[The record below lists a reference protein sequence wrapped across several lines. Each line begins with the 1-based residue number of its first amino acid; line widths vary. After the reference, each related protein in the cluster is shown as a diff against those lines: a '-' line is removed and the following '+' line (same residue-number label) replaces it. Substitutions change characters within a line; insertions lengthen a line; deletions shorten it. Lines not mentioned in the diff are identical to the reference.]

1 MRHDSYLLPDPDVSL
16 LNQDSGVVDGLGKS
30 ELENLGVISKLNIMD
45 RIINTLKV
53 SKISG

>member
-1 MRHDSYLLPDPDVSL
+1 LHHDSYLLPDPDVSL

-45 RIINTLKV
+45 RIINTLIV